1 MTAENSDANVSSS
14 GSGNSSGVA
23 LIWIGAALV
32 LGVWIIFEVITTEYF
47 VTTVALV
54 IAAAVLLLPRLAPD
68 AIKAVAP
75 LEALTKLGG
84 YSLAFAGV
92 VEVLSDLRFE
102 VFDGFAAVLGG
113 LIAYVGYVLAFVG
126 ARTIKS

>member
-1 MTAENSDANVSSS
+1 MTADDTGANVGSS
-14 GSGNSSGVA
+14 GSGNDSGVA
-23 LIWIGAALV
+23 LVWIGAALV
-32 LGVWIIFEVITTEYF
+32 LGVWIIFEVIATEYF

-84 YSLAFAGV
+84 YVLAFAGV
-92 VEVLSDLRFE
+92 VEILGDLRFE
-102 VFDGFAAVLGG
+102 MFDGFVSVLGG
-113 LIAYVGYVLAFVG
+113 VIAYVGYVLAFLG
-126 ARTIKS
+126 ARSIKS